1 MAIVGFI
8 IICATFFS
16 IMENEVFSTNTSEI
30 LRNEPQISSDEYFCD
45 CVLSTQSTGHD
56 NGTRAGNYTTAGYNT
71 MVINNTRVSNNT
83 RAENVSQEQHHSPYF
98 YFTIEGLPSDVT
110 TAEVSRLL
118 WNMALSPHF
127 HFQYRPNEIGPYA
140 EAVAVYH
147 NETEAQWCRLRF
159 RNALTLN
166 FNTT

>member
-1 MAIVGFI
+1 
-8 IICATFFS
+8 
-16 IMENEVFSTNTSEI
+16 MENEVFSTNTSEI
-30 LRNEPQISSDEYFCD
+30 LRNDPQISSGEVMIQCGFD
-45 CVLSTQSTGHD
+45 CTFSPQSAGHD

-71 MVINNTRVSNNT
+71 ICINNTRVSNNT

>member
-110 TAEVSRLL
+110 TAE
-118 WNMALSPHF
+118 SPHF